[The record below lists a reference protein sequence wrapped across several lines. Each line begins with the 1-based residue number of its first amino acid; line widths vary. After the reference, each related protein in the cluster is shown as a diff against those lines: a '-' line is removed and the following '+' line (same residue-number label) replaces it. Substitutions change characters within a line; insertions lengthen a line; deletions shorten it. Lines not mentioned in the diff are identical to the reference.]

1 MDDLAVLEVEHHEGV
16 GVLRL
21 SGEIDVSNVDDI
33 TGQLAS
39 ALSGVRRGVIDLS
52 GLQYLDSAGVGML
65 ITVAAEAHARGAPLH
80 FVLPQEA
87 PIERIL
93 MIVDLPRLAV
103 FHSSLADALP
113 LP

>member
-1 MDDLAVLEVEHHEGV
+1 MDELAVLEVEHHEGV

-21 SGEIDVSNVDDI
+21 SGEVDVSNVDAM
-33 TGQLAS
+33 TSQLAS
-39 ALSGVRRGVIDLS
+39 ALGGVRRGVIDLS
-52 GLQYLDSAGVGML
+52 GLAYVDSAGVGML

-80 FVLPQEA
+80 IVLPQEA

-93 MIVDLPRLAV
+93 TIVDLPRLAV
-103 FHSSLADALP
+103 FHDSVADALA